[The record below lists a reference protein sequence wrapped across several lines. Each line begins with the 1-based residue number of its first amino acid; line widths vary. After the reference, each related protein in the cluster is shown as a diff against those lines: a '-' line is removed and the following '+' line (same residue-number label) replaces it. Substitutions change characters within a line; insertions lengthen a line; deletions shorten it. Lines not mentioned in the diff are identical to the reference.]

1 LTDEQLPAGPAA
13 GAPAASGVLRFT
25 ATVPRG
31 FSDLL
36 ATEVAALG
44 GAALHETSGG
54 VSFEGPL
61 ATGYRVLLES
71 RLASR
76 VLLEVAHAPVATAD
90 DFYALGRAIDWRQH
104 MDPRGTLA
112 CEFTGKHAAINNT
125 HFGALKLKDAIV
137 DQLRDTTRQ
146 RPSIETQRPDLRVHA
161 HAGRHGVAL
170 LIDLA
175 GDSLSRR
182 GYRLAGGEAPLRE
195 NLAAGILMRAG
206 WPRIAKEGGE
216 LLDPMCGSGTFV
228 IEAAWM
234 ATDTAP
240 GLLRDFWGFQGWRGH
255 EPAVWNEL
263 VAAARARMLQQLP
276 VPIRGSDRNRG
287 AVATAAANARRAG
300 VGRDVVFEQRDI
312 AECLPQNTAADA
324 PPGLLV
330 MNPPYGQRIPG
341 SDDAADAH
349 RAIGEALRGPFVN
362 WHAAVLTGE
371 PALGQLIG
379 AEASRV
385 HTVWNGAIE
394 CRLLRFAPGE
404 RKVRREATRGIVIDD
419 ATIAQGSG
427 AQMFANR
434 LRKNLARLGK
444 IARRENVGCWR
455 LYDADMPEYALAVDL
470 YTGAGPDEGRR
481 WLYVQEYAPPPTIDP
496 AAARRRREEALAVLP
511 EVTGVPFA
519 DIRLRTRRKQ
529 KDGGQYAKVNAKEEF
544 HVVEEGGLKLRVN
557 LEDYLDTGL
566 FLDHRTTRLRL
577 GRAAAGKRFLNLFC
591 YTGVATVHA
600 AAGGAAATLSID
612 MSRTYLDWA
621 AANLALNGLADARHQ
636 LLQADAIRWL
646 ADQPT
651 APAFD
656 LIFLDPPTFS
666 NSARMQDVLDTQ
678 RDHAMLIGHCMRQL
692 APGGLLVF
700 STNARH
706 FQLDTALAEQFR
718 VADVSGSTLPFD
730 FQGNPRIHRCYELRV
745 R

>member
-1 LTDEQLPAGPAA
+1 LTGPEPTAA
-13 GAPAASGVLRFT
+13 IAATRSAATNLRFV

-31 FSDLL
+31 FADLL
-36 ATEVAALG
+36 AGEITAV
-44 GAALHETSGG
+44 GAAAVRETSGG

-61 ATGYRVLLES
+61 AVGYRALLES

-76 VLLEVAHAPVATAD
+76 VLLEIARAQVATAD
-90 DFYALGRAIDWRQH
+90 DFYAFARGIDWREH
-104 MDPRGTLA
+104 LDASGTLA
-112 CEFTGKHAAINNT
+112 CEFTGRHPAISNT

-137 DQLRDTTRQ
+137 DQLRDTTRL

-161 HAGRHGVAL
+161 HSGRDGMTL
-170 LIDLA
+170 LVDLA
-175 GDSLSRR
+175 GDALSRR

-195 NLAAGILMRAG
+195 NLAAGILLRAG
-206 WPRIAKEGGE
+206 WPRIAREGGE
-216 LLDPMCGSGTFV
+216 FLDPMCGSGTFA
-228 IEAAWM
+228 IEAAWI

-255 EPAVWNEL
+255 DAALWDEI
-263 VAAARARMLQQLP
+263 VAGARARMQQQLP
-276 VPIRGSDRNRG
+276 VVIRGSDRNR
-287 AVATAAANARRAG
+287 AAIATAQANARRAG
-300 VGRDVVFEQRDI
+300 VGRDLVFEQRDI
-312 AECLPQNTAADA
+312 AEAQPANTAVDA
-324 PPGLLV
+324 PPGLLCV
-330 MNPPYGQRIPG
+330 NPPYGTRIPG
-341 SDDAADAH
+341 DEDAAAAH
-349 RAIGEALRGPFVN
+349 RAIGAALRGPFAA

-371 PALGQLIG
+371 PALGQLLG

-419 ATIAQGSG
+419 PAIAQGQG

-444 IARRENVGCWR
+444 VARREGVSCWR

-470 YTGAGPDEGRR
+470 YTGAGPDAGRR
-481 WLYVQEYAPPPTIDP
+481 WLYVQEYAPPASIDP

-511 EVTGVPFA
+511 EVTGVPLA

-529 KDGGQYAKVNAKEEF
+529 KDGGQYAKRAGTEQF
-544 HVVEEGGLKLRVN
+544 HIVEEAGLKLRVN
-557 LEDYLDTGL
+557 LDDYLDTGV
-566 FLDHRTTRLRL
+566 FLDHRQTRMRI
-577 GRAAAGKRFLNLFC
+577 GREAAGKRFLNLFC

-600 AAGGAAATLSID
+600 AAGGARESLSID

-621 AANLALNGLADARHQ
+621 AANLELNGLAGAQHQ

-646 ADQPT
+646 AEQP
-651 APAFD
+651 AASAFD

-666 NSARMQDVLDTQ
+666 NSARMQGVLDIQ
-678 RDHAMLIGHCMRQL
+678 RDHAALIAHCMRIL
-692 APGGLLVF
+692 APGGVLLF
-700 STNARH
+700 STNARY
-706 FQLDTALAEQFR
+706 FQIDTALRQFR
-718 VADVSGSTLPFD
+718 VSDVSSTTLPFD
-730 FQGNPRIHRCYELRV
+730 FKDNPRIHRCYELRAH
-745 R
+745 